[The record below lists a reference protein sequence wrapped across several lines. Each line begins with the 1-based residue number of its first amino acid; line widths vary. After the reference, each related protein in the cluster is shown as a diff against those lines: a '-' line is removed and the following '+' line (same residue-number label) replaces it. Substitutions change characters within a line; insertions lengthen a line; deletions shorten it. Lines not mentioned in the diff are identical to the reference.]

1 MDKNYIKLFQ
11 EIAHALEVLSEQV
24 MDIEKTNNNEKGLE
38 TSTVMR
44 EKYSAL
50 YDKIRE
56 TEFNPET
63 LTRSDY
69 SHLLVGAIVLVQQFE
84 RKITEEQKVIQGYK
98 QDMIPKLTRVINET
112 KTDDEAHTLAN
123 EIFQITEKPND

>member
-1 MDKNYIKLFQ
+1 MDKNYIRLFQ
-11 EIAHALEVLSEQV
+11 EIAHALEVLCEQV
-24 MDIEKTNNNEKGLE
+24 MDVEKTNNNEKGLE
-38 TSTVMR
+38 TSTIMR
-44 EKYSAL
+44 EKYGAL

-56 TEFNPET
+56 AEFNPET

-98 QDMIPKLTRVINET
+98 QDTIPKLTRIINET

-123 EIFQITEKPND
+123 EIFQVTENPNN